1 MDGVSGVTGRTR
13 VLVDD
18 TRRNGAF
25 LRITWHADGRQF
37 VVSNWDGQVCVG
49 ATQVSVE
56 DAPRIMALLA
66 EGLADAASHPV
77 ESEPP
82 APASL
87 RRLLVDWWR
96 GRRRTAVITELRDRV
111 ARRGRRAA

>member
-1 MDGVSGVTGRTR
+1 MSGVTGRTR

-49 ATQVSVE
+49 ATRVGVE
-56 DAPRIMALLA
+56 DAARIMGLLA
-66 EGLADAASHPV
+66 DGLADAASRR
-77 ESEPP
+77 EEQPP
-82 APASL
+82 SAPRSL
-87 RRLLVDWWR
+87 RQHLADWWR
-96 GRRRTAVITELRDRV
+96 GRGHTAAITELRDRV
-111 ARRGRRAA
+111 ARRGRTAA